1 MKENT
6 EELGA
11 SVFQQW
17 SAHDTHHT
25 ESLQD
30 QRRRF
35 SIVNREIKRKPIKG
49 FERYER

>member
-1 MKENT
+1 MKEKV

-11 SVFQQW
+11 CDSPQS
-17 SAHDTHHT
+17 SAHDTQHT

-35 SIVNREIKRKPIKG
+35 SMIDRETKRKQIKG
-49 FERYER
+49 L